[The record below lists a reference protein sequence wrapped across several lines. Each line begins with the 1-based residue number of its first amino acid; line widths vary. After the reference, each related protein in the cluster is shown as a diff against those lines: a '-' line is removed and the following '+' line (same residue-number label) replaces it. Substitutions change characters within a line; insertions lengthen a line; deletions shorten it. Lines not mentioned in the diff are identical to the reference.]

1 MVVGSGLWM
10 ERDGLGGGLGAGDAD
25 GGKRRGQ
32 LQQGPSWH
40 GSLVFQ
46 VNDRPT
52 NELAYF

>member
-1 MVVGSGLWM
+1 VVGSGLWM